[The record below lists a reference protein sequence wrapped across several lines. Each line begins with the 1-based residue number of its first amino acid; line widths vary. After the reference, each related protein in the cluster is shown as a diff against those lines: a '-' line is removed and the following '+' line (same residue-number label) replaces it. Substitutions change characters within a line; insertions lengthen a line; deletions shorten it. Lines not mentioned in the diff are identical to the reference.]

1 MLTLLGGSTGA
12 HDMRNPINNFIF
24 EYYHISNKKTLL
36 EYGPGV
42 GDGEPATPTAFLLP
56 THTNPNTDTDAAADA
71 ATDAIRLLAGKA
83 VAVTGLPGVDP
94 REATAVMWVPP
105 PLGSKGW
112 TEKHVKA
119 LRFGREVLRASA
131 GRAPIFYCYGGAL
144 QLSIDVSIDVCVG
157 QSCQSSAPSRV

>member
-12 HDMRNPINNFIF
+12 HDMKNPIHNFIW
-24 EYYHISNKKTLL
+24 EYYHISSKKTLL

-56 THTNPNTDTDAAADA
+56 THTHPNTDTDAAA
-71 ATDAIRLLAGKA
+71 DAIRLLAGKA

-105 PLGSKGW
+105 PLGSKGF

-144 QLSIDVSIDVCVG
+144 RSSIDESIDRLTYVG
-157 QSCQSSAPSRV
+157 SERSV